1 MAEVRHSIKLVA
13 KRTGLSTHLI
23 RAWEKRYGTIRPR
36 RTDGNRRY
44 YNQED
49 IERLTLLQRA
59 TASGHAIGDIAAL
72 TTPQLME
79 LVAGDSVGGR
89 RNSSVPLES
98 GKEIDWVEASYQSVL
113 AMDMV
118 ALEGFLDGA
127 SMAMGQVRMLREVVV
142 PLVERIGA
150 AWLRGDLKVSQEHI
164 ASAAIRT
171 YLGHMARP
179 IALHPAAPGLLST
192 TPSGQLHELGAVL
205 VAAVATLHGWRVI
218 YGGPSLPAEEIASA
232 AVANRVKVVAL
243 SIIHPSDD
251 AGLSEELV
259 RLRRLLPAGIRLIA
273 GGRASEA
280 YGEALDR
287 VGAVWMPGLESLEM
301 HLESLR
307 AASV

>member
-49 IERLTLLQRA
+49 IERLTLLRQA

-72 TTPQLME
+72 TTQQLME
-79 LVAGDSVGGR
+79 LVAGDSLGR
-89 RNSSVPLES
+89 RKISSVPV
-98 GKEIDWVEASYQSVL
+98 GNAAGIDWVEAAFQAVL
-113 AMDMV
+113 TMDIA
-118 ALEGFLDGA
+118 ALEGLLDGA
-127 SMAMGQVRMLREVVV
+127 SMELGQVRMLREVVV
-142 PLVERIGA
+142 PLVERIGS
-150 AWLRGDLKVSQEHI
+150 AWLRGELKVSQEHI

-171 YLGHMARP
+171 YLGQMARP

-192 TPSGQLHELGAVL
+192 TPAGQLHELGAVL

-251 AGLSEELV
+251 PTLSNELI
-259 RLRRLLPAGIRLIA
+259 RLRRLLPTEIQIIT

-280 YGEALDR
+280 YGETLDK
-287 VGAVWMPGLESLEM
+287 VGALWIPGLEALET